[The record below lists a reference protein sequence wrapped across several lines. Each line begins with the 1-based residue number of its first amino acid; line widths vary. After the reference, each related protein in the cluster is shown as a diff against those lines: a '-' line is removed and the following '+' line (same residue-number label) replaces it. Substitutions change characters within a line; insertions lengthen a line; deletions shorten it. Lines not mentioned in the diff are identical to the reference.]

1 MLAEIAGEDV
11 ADRVEVGAAV
21 MRDDALGIA
30 GGARGV
36 AQRNGFP
43 FVGRQPGFDVG
54 IALGDRRLIFDFAN
68 AFSAGK
74 GRVVDVDD
82 KGLRTLHQR
91 QRFRD
96 HARKFRIDHND
107 LGAAMVELERDRGR
121 IEPDIE
127 RIQNGAGHR
136 RSKMQFIH
144 RRGIRQHG
152 RHRIAVP
159 DAAAREPRRE
169 AAAARVGFGPGEAL
183 AFIDRAEMI
192 GINGGGARQK
202 A

>member
-1 MLAEIAGEDV
+1 MGDAVFRDQLEDLCRVDLAQADINTGGGRDGPRKTPAVAMEHRQRPEIDRMLAEIAGEDV

-68 AFSAGK
+68 AFSAE

-107 LGAAMVELERDRGR
+107 LGAAMVELEGNRQLPLAHRL
-121 IEPDIE
+121 PKV
-127 RIQNGAGHR
+127 GAGVDRHDPLASALELA
-136 RSKMQFIH
+136 RSL
-144 RRGIRQHG
+144 
-152 RHRIAVP
+152 V
-159 DAAAREPRRE
+159 
-169 AAAARVGFGPGEAL
+169 
-183 AFIDRAEMI
+183 
-192 GINGGGARQK
+192 
-202 A
+202 